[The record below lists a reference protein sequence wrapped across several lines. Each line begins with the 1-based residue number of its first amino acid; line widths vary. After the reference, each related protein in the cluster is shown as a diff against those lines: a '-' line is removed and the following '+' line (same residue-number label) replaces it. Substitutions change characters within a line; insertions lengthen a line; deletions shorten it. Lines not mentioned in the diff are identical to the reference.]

1 MTIYGDKN
9 MKAKKFSKDPK
20 VNLITIEQFFEMTNY
35 LTDFSLNYFNGD
47 ERPNYE
53 TRYFKI
59 TSKYLILVEYGLT
72 TINFGLNDLEK
83 LEKIFVALRD
93 GKTEYE
99 LIDLKLKSLFER
111 NNFKYNKN
119 LVELI
124 KNINDVK
131 EFLLKLEYSSQ
142 IIIKKS
148 TFEDYII
155 DVDCI
160 LTKHDLINKFVVL
173 DVETNGLRRLNDD
186 LLSISIFDPS
196 TGKCYNRFLPLDLQ
210 PLVLTGWINGIQD
223 EDLENL
229 SHITQDEIN
238 KVIEYFDLKNKI
250 ILSYSGG
257 NGTFDSSF
265 IINYCKR
272 HNLTGFEN
280 LQYQNIKSFFPS
292 SQYGIEGKLTKDN
305 LCKLLNISGIN
316 KTHTS
321 INDCI
326 LEWKLFEYV
335 YTEKLFF
342 INNKLFNYHDG
353 YIVPI
358 SYLIKNPELAI
369 YAGIDMPY
377 IEGTAKCVFNYKL
390 PSKIVKKI
398 KKFPTNIT
406 GIALENGINYALNVE
421 KQNNFK
427 FLSKNKSRLDYLG
440 TLESNFDEIPIDVLE
455 DGTIKSFD
463 SKFED
468 YIYDVNNVTSTLIN
482 SIEPVIS
489 FIKEQIFNNK
499 RILSQELSISK
510 DKKILAICDLS
521 NSESILEIKT
531 YDIGFLKNKID
542 NNLAK
547 QLYYES
553 NGRNAFV
560 LEIQIITHS
569 GKRKI
574 VTDSI
579 NINIF
584 SVKLN
589 KIAPE
594 SKEYI
599 KTLWGYEEE
608 VLELIRNNPS
618 ITNVGIA
625 KIIGGSPNFIG
636 RIIKTLKELK
646 YIIKEDE
653 NKKNSK
659 WIILREKGDI
669 KTKYLLIDGHKQYIF
684 EDNKVHI

>member
-1 MTIYGDKN
+1 
-9 MKAKKFSKDPK
+9 MKTKRFSKDPK
-20 VNLITIEQFFEMTNY
+20 VSLITIEDFFERTNY
-35 LTDFSLNYFNGD
+35 LTDYSLECFLN
-47 ERPNYE
+47 EKRPIFGTIY
-53 TRYFKI
+53 YKV
-59 TSKYLILVEYGLT
+59 TSKYLILIEYGLT
-72 TINFGLNDLEK
+72 TINFGLDDCEK
-83 LEKIFVALRD
+83 LKSIYVALRD
-93 GKTEYE
+93 GKTEYK
-99 LIDLKLKSLFER
+99 LIDLKLKSLIEINKR
-111 NNFKYNKN
+111 EYNKN
-119 LVELI
+119 IAKLI
-124 KNINDVK
+124 ENINDTK
-131 EFLLKLEYSSQ
+131 QFLLTVKFNSQ
-142 IIIKKS
+142 TIIENL

-155 DVDCI
+155 NIDYK
-160 LTKHDLINKFVVL
+160 LTKHELINQFVVI
-173 DVETNGLRRLNDD
+173 DVETNGLRRQNDD
-186 LLSISIFDPS
+186 LLSVSIFDPS

-210 PLVLTGWINGIQD
+210 PLVLTGWINGIND
-223 EDLENL
+223 EDLENK
-229 SHITQDEIN
+229 SHITQEELDRI
-238 KVIEYFDLKNKI
+238 IEYFDLKNRI

-305 LCKLLNISGIN
+305 LCKLLNISGTN
-316 KTHTS
+316 KIHTS

-377 IEGTAKCVFNYKL
+377 IEGIAKCVFNYKL
-390 PSKIVKKI
+390 PSKVVKKT

-406 GIALENGINYALNVE
+406 GIALENGINHALNVE
-421 KQNNFK
+421 KQDNFK
-427 FLSKNKSRLDYLG
+427 FLSKNKSSLDYLG

-455 DGTIKSFD
+455 DGTIKSFNP
-463 SKFED
+463 KFED
-468 YIYDVNNVTSTLIN
+468 YINDVNNVTSILIN

-499 RILSQELSISK
+499 KILSQELSISK

-521 NSESILEIKT
+521 NSESILEVKT
-531 YDIGFLKNKID
+531 YDIGFFKNKID

-560 LEIQIITHS
+560 LEIKIITHN

-579 NINIF
+579 NVNIF

-589 KIAPE
+589 KTTPE
-594 SKEYI
+594 NKEYV

-653 NKKNSK
+653 SKKSSK
-659 WIILREKGDI
+659 WIILRKKGDI
-669 KTKYLLIDGHKQYIF
+669 KTKYLLIDGNKQYIF
-684 EDNKVHI
+684 KDNKVHI

>member
-1 MTIYGDKN
+1 
-9 MKAKKFSKDPK
+9 MKTKRFSKDPK
-20 VNLITIEQFFEMTNY
+20 VSLITIEEFFERTNY
-35 LTDFSLNYFNGD
+35 LTDYSLECFFS
-47 ERPNYE
+47 EKRPIFGTIY
-53 TRYFKI
+53 YKV

-72 TINFGLNDLEK
+72 TINFGLDDCEK
-83 LEKIFVALRD
+83 LESIYVALRY

-99 LIDLKLKSLFER
+99 LIDLKLKSLIETNKR
-111 NNFKYNKN
+111 EYNKN
-119 LVELI
+119 VAKLI
-124 KNINDVK
+124 ENINDTK
-131 EFLLKLEYSSQ
+131 QFLLTVKFNSQ
-142 IIIKKS
+142 TIIENL

-155 DVDCI
+155 NIDYK
-160 LTKHDLINKFVVL
+160 LTKHELINQFVVI
-173 DVETNGLRRLNDD
+173 DVETNGLRRQNDD
-186 LLSISIFDPS
+186 LLSVSIFDPS

-210 PLVLTGWINGIQD
+210 PLVLTGWINGIND
-223 EDLENL
+223 EDLENK
-229 SHITQDEIN
+229 SHITQEELDRI
-238 KVIEYFDLKNKI
+238 IEYFDLKNRI

-305 LCKLLNISGIN
+305 LCKLLNISGTN
-316 KTHTS
+316 KIHTS

-390 PSKIVKKI
+390 PSKVVKKT

-406 GIALENGINYALNVE
+406 GIALENGINHALNVE
-421 KQNNFK
+421 KQDNFK
-427 FLSKNKSRLDYLG
+427 FLSKNKSSLDYLG

-463 SKFED
+463 PKFED
-468 YIYDVNNVTSTLIN
+468 YINDVNNVTSILIN

-499 RILSQELSISK
+499 KILSQELSISK

-521 NSESILEIKT
+521 NSESILEVKT
-531 YDIGFLKNKID
+531 YDIGFFKNKID

-560 LEIQIITHS
+560 LEIKIITHN

-579 NINIF
+579 NVNIF

-589 KIAPE
+589 KTTPE
-594 SKEYI
+594 NKEYV

-618 ITNVGIA
+618 ITNVEIA

-653 NKKNSK
+653 SKKSSK
-659 WIILREKGDI
+659 WIILRKKGDI
-669 KTKYLLIDGHKQYIF
+669 KTKYLLIDGNKQYIF
-684 EDNKVHI
+684 KDNKVHI

>member
-1 MTIYGDKN
+1 M
-9 MKAKKFSKDPK
+9 
-20 VNLITIEQFFEMTNY
+20 
-35 LTDFSLNYFNGD
+35 
-47 ERPNYE
+47 
-53 TRYFKI
+53 
-59 TSKYLILVEYGLT
+59 TSKYLILIEYGLT
-72 TINFGLNDLEK
+72 TINFGLDDCEK
-83 LEKIFVALRD
+83 LESIYVALRD

-99 LIDLKLKSLFER
+99 LIDLKLKSLIEINKR
-111 NNFKYNKN
+111 EYNKN
-119 LVELI
+119 VAKLI
-124 KNINDVK
+124 ENINDTK
-131 EFLLKLEYSSQ
+131 QFLLTVKFNSQTIIEKL
-142 IIIKKS
+142 

-155 DVDCI
+155 NIDYK
-160 LTKHDLINKFVVL
+160 LTKHELINQFVVI
-173 DVETNGLRRLNDD
+173 DVETNGLRRQNDD
-186 LLSISIFDPS
+186 LLSVSIFDPS

-210 PLVLTGWINGIQD
+210 PLVLTGWINGIND
-223 EDLENL
+223 EDLENK
-229 SHITQDEIN
+229 SHITQEELDRI
-238 KVIEYFDLKNKI
+238 IEYFDLKNRI

-305 LCKLLNISGIN
+305 LCKLLNISGTN
-316 KTHTS
+316 KIHTS

-377 IEGTAKCVFNYKL
+377 IEGIAKCVFNYKL
-390 PSKIVKKI
+390 PSKVVKKT

-406 GIALENGINYALNVE
+406 GIALENGINHALNVE
-421 KQNNFK
+421 KQDNFK
-427 FLSKNKSRLDYLG
+427 FLSKNKSSLDYLG

-463 SKFED
+463 PKFED
-468 YIYDVNNVTSTLIN
+468 YINDVNNVTSILIN

-499 RILSQELSISK
+499 KILSQELSISK

-521 NSESILEIKT
+521 NSESILEVKT
-531 YDIGFLKNKID
+531 YDIGFFKNKID

-560 LEIQIITHS
+560 LEIKIITHN

-579 NINIF
+579 NVNIF

-589 KIAPE
+589 KTTPE
-594 SKEYI
+594 NKEYV

-653 NKKNSK
+653 SKKSSK
-659 WIILREKGDI
+659 WIILRKKGDI
-669 KTKYLLIDGHKQYIF
+669 KTKYLLIDGNKQYIF
-684 EDNKVHI
+684 KDNKVHI